1 MRLTRN
7 FVVCCGLSAIMGSA
21 LADTTVTIGLS
32 GPLTGNQAGSGKDNE
47 NGARLAIQD
56 LNEKPMTIGGQK
68 VTLKL
73 DSEDDQGDPKVGV
86 QIAQKL
92 VDSGAIAILGP
103 NNSGVAIPASRV
115 FNGAGVAILPV
126 ASNPALTAQGFNNIF
141 RIGASDAQL
150 GGSMADFA
158 KNVLKASK
166 VAVID
171 DRTAYGEGIATE
183 FLREAKQI
191 GLTVVEQDYTNSNA
205 VDFKA
210 ILSTL
215 KAKEPDAILYGGY
228 TAQAGPMVKQ
238 MHQIA
243 LNAKLMGGD
252 GICSAEM
259 AQLAGELSS
268 SVYCAQGGSALD
280 KTEAGRAFIK
290 RFKSTYSMDMLVYA
304 VNFYDGTMMIAQAMQ
319 ATNTTTDRAKVR
331 AYLAGA
337 QYDGIAGHYAF
348 DSSGNLKGAPTT
360 VYTFRKAQ
368 LVPY

>member
-1 MRLTRN
+1 
-7 FVVCCGLSAIMGSA
+7 MGTA

-47 NGARLAIQD
+47 NGAKLAIQD
-56 LNEKPMTIGGQK
+56 LNAKPLVVGGEKI
-68 VTLKL
+68 TLKL

-92 VDSGAIAILGP
+92 VDGGSIAILGP

-126 ASNPALTAQGFNNIF
+126 ASNPALTAQGFNTIF
-141 RIGASDAQL
+141 RIAASDAQL

-158 KNVLKASK
+158 KNVLKAK
-166 VAVID
+166 TVAVID

-191 GLTVVEQDYTNSNA
+191 GLTVVGQDYTNTNA

-215 KAKEPDAILYGGY
+215 KAKDPDAIFYGGY

-243 LNAKLMGGD
+243 LKSKLLGGD

-259 AQLAGELSS
+259 AQLTGELSS
-268 SVYCAQGGSALD
+268 NVFCAQGGSALD
-280 KTEAGRAFIK
+280 KTDAGRAFIK
-290 RFKSTYSMDMLVYA
+290 RYKSTYNMDMLVYA
-304 VNFYDGTMMIAQAMQ
+304 ANFYDGTMMIAQAMQ

-331 AYLAGA
+331 AYLANV

-348 DSSGNLKGAPTT
+348 DANGNLKGAPTT
-360 VYTFRKAQ
+360 VYTFRKSQ
-368 LVPY
+368 LVPN